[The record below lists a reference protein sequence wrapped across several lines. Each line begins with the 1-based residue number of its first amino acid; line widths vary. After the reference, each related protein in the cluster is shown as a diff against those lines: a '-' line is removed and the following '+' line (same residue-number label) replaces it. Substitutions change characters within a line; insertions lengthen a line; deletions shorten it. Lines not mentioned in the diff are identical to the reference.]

1 MDRGN
6 DPFPGGGG
14 RTALAERVRTPA
26 VAWGIHLFTGT
37 GIVFGLLG
45 LLGVLD
51 ESPRAALLWLMVA
64 RAR

>member
-6 DPFPGGGG
+6 DPFPGAGG
-14 RTALAERVRTPA
+14 RTALAERVRIPA

-51 ESPRAALLWLMVA
+51 
-64 RAR
+64 